1 MAAPAPEA
9 ATGAAAI
16 PAASGTGASA
26 AGASGASASVADQD
40 PAAHAA
46 ARRVAEAGA
55 LLVMVAWAA
64 NFVVVKSAIA
74 SVPPVAFAF
83 LRFALAGAVLLA
95 VTRHRE
101 GSIAWPAGTGR
112 SLFLLGGLGFGVYQ
126 ILWATGLKVTPAG
139 TSSLLIAAG
148 PVFTALVSVAA
159 GLERAHAARFIGAAI
174 ALAGV
179 AMVAGAGGLQTGT
192 GIGELLTVAA
202 AASWGTYLAL
212 SAGLLR
218 TMSPLR
224 LSAWAILAGVAVL
237 AIPGVVQ
244 LGDAGTAWVRP
255 DALLALAYSSLVAGA
270 LCNVVLYRAVALM
283 GASRIANYQF
293 LVPVMALALA
303 AAFQGDMVLPVQ
315 VAGGVAIVAGIVVGR
330 RVPTGSA
337 EPVELPPEWP
347 LPEIP

>member
-16 PAASGTGASA
+16 PAASR
-26 AGASGASASVADQD
+26 AGDD
-40 PAAHAA
+40 PTARAG

-74 SVPPVAFAF
+74 SVPPVAFAL
-83 LRFALAGAVLLA
+83 LRFALAGGVLLA

-101 GSIAWPAGTGR
+101 GSVALPAGTGR
-112 SLFLLGGLGFGVYQ
+112 SLFLLGGLGFGIYQ
-126 ILWATGLKVTPAG
+126 ILWATGLTVTPAG

-159 GLERAHAARFIGAAI
+159 GLERSHAARFVGAAI

-179 AMVAGAGGLQTGT
+179 AIVAGAGGLHTGT

-212 SAGLLR
+212 SAPLLR
-218 TMSPLR
+218 SMSPLR

-237 AIPGVVQ
+237 AVPGLAQ
-244 LGDAGTAWVRP
+244 LGGAGLGWVSP
-255 DALLALAYSSLVAGA
+255 EALLALAYSSLVAGA
-270 LCNVVLYRAVALM
+270 LCIVVLYRAVALM

-303 AAFQGDMVLPVQ
+303 AAFQGEVILPVQ

-330 RVPTGSA
+330 RAPAGSVG
-337 EPVELPPEWP
+337 PGELPPEWP